1 MEDPSLDKMLLF
13 KIRIYEPAVEK
24 GSVDKLVFAGN
35 FFGMDEI
42 CAFLEAHEENIVQKR
57 YKVNINTQEV
67 DL

>member
-1 MEDPSLDKMLLF
+1 MDKMVLF
-13 KIRIYEPAVEK
+13 KIRIYAPAVEK

-35 FFGMDEI
+35 FFNMGDVFTFI
-42 CAFLEAHEENIVQKR
+42 LEHEENIVQKR